1 MGTWSTQSGRKTDM
15 PMTWA
20 RTLIKARA
28 DANVAGAGSS
38 ATAPSAELAESRAAI
53 RATTKWMVAG
63 AGAVAA
69 VIVAGLQLAKLP
81 PSVGGRAIAL
91 TGFGLAIIGVGLVI
105 VQAANVLV
113 VGYAHLGELADLK
126 VAAVQKK
133 TGAAVTLK
141 PLAGIPLDQ
150 FVNSM
155 DTELIVLSQGAA
167 DNVSDLYKQLMT
179 SYDIMDKLRDG
190 KRRISGKYYTGADM
204 LLLLENVDA
213 LELAAQRLISF
224 SNQRVAEASFK
235 QLKSRVV
242 QGGAL
247 LAVGAALF
255 ALASTWSHPLSI
267 TGPTPV
273 VVYPAHGSKAF
284 GENCSA
290 TSLHG
295 VAIGGDWEAPVVTI
309 ASYPGCPSTRLTVTR
324 DIGIVVPVTN
334 HTGS

>member
-1 MGTWSTQSGRKTDM
+1 M

-28 DANVAGAGSS
+28 DANMASAGSS
-38 ATAPSAELAESRAAI
+38 ATVPSTELTESRAAI

-81 PSVGGRAIAL
+81 PSTEGRAIAL
-91 TGFGLAIIGVGLVI
+91 FGFGLAIMGVGLVI

-113 VGYAHLGELADLK
+113 VGYAHLGELADLR
-126 VAAVQKK
+126 VAAVQKQA
-133 TGAAVTLK
+133 GATVNLK

-150 FVNSM
+150 FVKSM
-155 DTELIVLSQGAA
+155 DTELKILSQGAA
-167 DNVSDLYKQLMT
+167 YDVSNLYKQLMN
-179 SYDIMDKLRDG
+179 SYNIMDALRDG
-190 KRRISGKYYTGADM
+190 KRRTSGKYYTSADM

-213 LELAAQRLISF
+213 LEVAAQRLISF
-224 SNQRVAEASFK
+224 SNQRVAEASFR
-235 QLKSRVV
+235 QLKARVI

-255 ALASTWSHPLSI
+255 AVASTWAHPL
-267 TGPTPV
+267 TVTKPTQV
-273 VVYPAHGSKAF
+273 VVYPAHGTRVF
-284 GENCSA
+284 GKNCPT

-295 VAIGGDWEAPVVTI
+295 VAIGGDWQAPVVTI
-309 ASYPGCPSTRLTVTR
+309 PSYPGCASTRLTITR
-324 DIGIVVPVTN
+324 NIGIVVPMTN
-334 HTGS
+334 QKGG